1 MSPGHASEPVRPA
14 PAPEP
19 ARPAPGD
26 RCAACGTPLDVRTLD
41 FPLGLGPRTFAL
53 ECPCARAAR
62 EAATHEAERA
72 AAALRRRVRLAASGI
87 PARFAGATLA
97 AADGTAPGR
106 ATLLAACR
114 ALVASDAQAG
124 RGLVLLGDPGTGKTY
139 LAAAVTRALID
150 RDVDA
155 VFVSLPQLVLGGRAR
170 APEAASAFDVVLD
183 RARTC
188 AHLWLDDVG
197 RERPTDWA
205 RAVLA
210 LLLDGRYAAG
220 LATSLAAALSPRALQ
235 ARLGAALARRVAET
249 TTIHWCP
256 GETRRPPS
264 WIPPLPPTPEGR

>member
-1 MSPGHASEPVRPA
+1 MSPT
-14 PAPEP
+14 PECGS

-26 RCAACGTPLDVRTLD
+26 RCPACGAPLDVRTLD
-41 FPLGLGPRTFAL
+41 FPLGLGPRTFAI

-62 EAATHEAERA
+62 EAAAREVERA
-72 AAALRRRVRLAASGI
+72 AAALRRRVRLAACGI

-97 AADGTAPGR
+97 AADRTAPGR
-106 ATLLAACR
+106 AALLAACR
-114 ALVASDAQAG
+114 ALVETGAPAG
-124 RGLVLLGDPGTGKTY
+124 RGLVLHGDPGTGKTY

-170 APEAASAFDVVLD
+170 APEAAGAFDAALD

-197 RERPTDWA
+197 RERPTEWA
-205 RAVLA
+205 RAILA

-220 LATSLAAALSPRALQ
+220 LATSLTTTLTPQALRTH
-235 ARLGAALARRVAET
+235 LGAALARRVAET
-249 TTIHWCP
+249 TTVHGCP
-256 GETRRPPS
+256 GEARPPKPP
-264 WIPPLPPTPEGR
+264 WIPPFPATPEGR

>member
-1 MSPGHASEPVRPA
+1 MSPA

-19 ARPAPGD
+19 IRPAPGD
-26 RCAACGTPLDVRTLD
+26 RCPACGTPLDVRTLN
-41 FPLGLGPRTFAL
+41 FPLGLGPRTFAI

-62 EAATHEAERA
+62 EAAAHEAERA
-72 AAALRRRVRLAASGI
+72 AAALRRRVRLAACGI
-87 PARFAGATLA
+87 PARFARATLT
-97 AADGTAPGR
+97 AADRTAPGR
-106 ATLLAACR
+106 APLLAACQ
-114 ALVASDAQAG
+114 ALVTTGAPAG

-150 RDVDA
+150 RDLDA

-170 APEAASAFDVVLD
+170 APEAAAAFDAALD

-197 RERPTDWA
+197 RERPTEWA

-220 LATSLAAALSPRALQ
+220 LATSVAAALSPRALQ
-235 ARLGAALARRVAET
+235 ARLGPALARRVAET
-249 TTIHWCP
+249 TTTHWCP
-256 GETRRPPS
+256 GAARRPPP
-264 WIPPLPPTPEGR
+264 WIPPFPSFPEAR